1 MEQVLEVEDLVK
13 HFSIRTGWIKTSPL
27 HAVDGVSLDLYKGR
41 TLGLVGESGSGKT
54 TVGRCIL
61 RLAEPTSG
69 EVSYRGRDILKLSPG
84 EMRRARRQLQ
94 MVFQDPEGSL
104 NPRFTCRK
112 ILTEPLKRLGIAKG
126 PQLKEK
132 VDDLVRQVGL
142 QPDDMDKFPHQ
153 FSGGQQQRIAVARAM
168 ATKPE
173 VVILD
178 EPTSALDVSVRAQI
192 VELLVKLQDE
202 FGLAYLLIS
211 HDLSIVKYLSDTV
224 AVMYLGQMVE
234 MSSSHDLFASPLHPY
249 TQALIASVPIPDP
262 EARREKIVLEGEIPS
277 PVNPPSGCRF
287 HTRCPKAMPLCSA
300 QTPEV
305 VASGDHFVAC
315 HLFRG
320 A

>member
-1 MEQVLEVEDLVK
+1 MEQVLEVQDLVK
-13 HFSIRTGWIKTSPL
+13 HFAIRTGWLKTSPL
-27 HAVDGVSLDLYKGR
+27 HAVDGVSLNLYKGQ
-41 TLGLVGESGSGKT
+41 TMGLVGESGSGKT

-61 RLAEPTSG
+61 RLTEPTTG
-69 EVSYRGRDILKLSPG
+69 RVSYRGQDLLKLPSG

-112 ILTEPLKRLGIAKG
+112 VLTEPLKRLGVAKG
-126 PQLKEK
+126 PELKEK

-202 FGLAYLLIS
+202 YGLAYLLIS
-211 HDLSIVKYLSDTV
+211 HDLSIVKYLSDVV

-234 MSSSHDLFASPLHPY
+234 MSPAKELFSSPLHPY

-262 EARREKIVLEGEIPS
+262 ETRREKIVLEGEIPS
-277 PVNPPSGCRF
+277 PLNPPAGCRF
-287 HTRCPKAMPLCSA
+287 HTRCPKALPVCSVDVPKP
-300 QTPEV
+300 TV
-305 VASGDHFVAC
+305 TGDHFVSC
-315 HLFRG
+315 HLFQ
-320 A
+320 AA